1 MKIQVIIT
9 STWATLKQQAGLW
22 TPAFGDDVP
31 DALLLRR
38 SSRITPFSNRN
49 DFAELQDVTTEE
61 VRQCCQRR
69 ILASAPQLPLLWGGW
84 EEIWGHIFSPDPA
97 AVLQTSQPLS
107 LGSDDFGTAASCP
120 VCGGGSNGSES
131 KLGEKGKQL
140 KGRER
145 APRASQVVS
154 LSGLGCHS
162 RELTNPLN
170 GLWAPTALFSGVF

>member
-1 MKIQVIIT
+1 MGY
-9 STWATLKQQAGLW
+9 LKQQAGLW
-22 TPAFGDDVP
+22 TPAFGGWRP
-31 DALLLRR
+31 GRPLAAQFFTYHPILKQERFCW
-38 SSRITPFSNRN
+38 ITGCHYRGG
-49 DFAELQDVTTEE
+49 
-61 VRQCCQRR
+61 RQCCQIR

-107 LGSDDFGTAASCP
+107 LGGDDFGTAASCP
-120 VCGGGSNGSES
+120 FCGGGSNGSES

-154 LSGLGCHS
+154 LSWPGCHS

-170 GLWAPTALFSGVF
+170 GLWAPTALSSGVF